1 MTKEKNIRKALRRR
15 KRRQRGH
22 QVCQGV
28 RQGYQNDP
36 RFKLFPV
43 VQVLDKRFLR
53 QCRGSLSLPV
63 NHLTQTQFN

>member
-36 RFKLFPV
+36 GFKLFPV
-43 VQVLDKRFLR
+43 VQVLDKQFLR
-53 QCRGSLSLPV
+53 
-63 NHLTQTQFN
+63 

>member
-15 KRRQRGH
+15 KHRQPRH

-36 RFKLFPV
+36 GFKLFPV
-43 VQVLDKRFLR
+43 VQVLDKQFLR
-53 QCRGSLSLPV
+53 
-63 NHLTQTQFN
+63 